1 VIIKNHNFV
10 VTFLAEAGDATW
22 TASQCKKKKIAPGNE
37 NCMTK
42 LALAKLRD
50 QLNLWSKI
58 EGQSRPIRQN
68 FYSPFHSCLHKRDG
82 TTAGTH

>member
-1 VIIKNHNFV
+1 MPHEQQVN
-10 VTFLAEAGDATW
+10 A
-22 TASQCKKKKIAPGNE
+22 KKKKIAPGNE